1 MTTKR
6 LTEGALKRI
15 ITEEVGKLVE
25 ADAFGPRGPQSYAP
39 GTAPRFSYRTKLS
52 KLRQAM
58 DILLALNK
66 DEYRMTGESDPDL
79 ENLIEAMDGYMGA
92 VEVMADGEDE

>member
-1 MTTKR
+1 MR
-6 LTEGALKRI
+6 
-15 ITEEVGKLVE
+15 ITETALREIVRQE
-25 ADAFGPRGPQSYAP
+25 ARRLNEMGPGGQAPQSYAP
-39 GTAPRFSYRTKLS
+39 GTAPHFSYRTKLA
-52 KLRQAM
+52 KLQQAM

-92 VEVMADGEDE
+92 VEVMAEQER